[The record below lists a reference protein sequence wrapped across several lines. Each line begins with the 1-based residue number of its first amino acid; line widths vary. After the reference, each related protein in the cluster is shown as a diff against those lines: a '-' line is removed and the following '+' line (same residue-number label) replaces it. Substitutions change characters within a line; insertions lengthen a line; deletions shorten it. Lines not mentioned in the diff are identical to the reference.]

1 MDVKLGIRASG
12 DRRRNTQIESRLGIK
27 ARFSS
32 SSSFR
37 KVQQTRSGKIQGRQK
52 AVKVYTGIQSFRALL
67 GFVFRGL
74 GVLAL
79 VTGLGSSP
87 N

>member
-1 MDVKLGIRASG
+1 MDVELGIRASG

-32 SSSFR
+32 SSFR
-37 KVQQTRSGKIQGRQK
+37 KVQQTRSGKIQGREK
-52 AVKVYTGIQSFRALL
+52 AVKVYTGIQSIRALL

-74 GVLAL
+74 GV
-79 VTGLGSSP
+79 
-87 N
+87 